1 MSDMPER
8 IWLHKQSEV
17 VLSRKPESL
26 TSALFESYVR
36 ADKHAGLERQ
46 RDELVAQIT
55 EAREF
60 LTECASHNPQIERVL
75 ELARQK
81 LRPIAK
87 AEKDDE

>member
-1 MSDMPER
+1 MGSDMPER

-36 ADKHAGLERQ
+36 SDIYAGLERQ
-46 RDELVAQIT
+46 RDELAELLKDTSGALRVNGLGVIAQKVE
-55 EAREF
+55 EA
-60 LTECASHNPQIERVL
+60 L
-75 ELARQK
+75 
-81 LRPIAK
+81 AK

>member
-36 ADKHAGLERQ
+36 ADKYADLLRQ
-46 RDELVAQIT
+46 RDELVELLKDTSGALRVNGLGVIAQKVE
-55 EAREF
+55 EA
-60 LTECASHNPQIERVL
+60 L
-75 ELARQK
+75 
-81 LRPIAK
+81 AK